1 MSETETA
8 SRAARETAPAGETA
22 PACSCGVVHEERV
35 REAIAAAPG
44 PGTLQDLGELFRLF
58 ADPTRLGIL
67 SALSGGE
74 LCVCDLTLVLGMSQS
89 AVSHQLALLR
99 TARLVK
105 NRREG
110 KTVFYSLD
118 DEHVREILLVGLSHL
133 SERKEAR

>member
-1 MSETETA
+1 MSTAESA
-8 SRAARETAPAGETA
+8 SRAAGKAAPVCA
-22 PACSCGVVHEERV
+22 CGVVHEDRV
-35 REAIAAAPG
+35 KEALASAPA

-74 LCVCDLTLVLGMSQS
+74 LCVCDLGLVLGMSQS

-99 TARLVK
+99 AARLVK

-118 DEHVREILLVGLSHL
+118 DEHVKEILLVGLGHL
-133 SERKEAR
+133 SERKEAL